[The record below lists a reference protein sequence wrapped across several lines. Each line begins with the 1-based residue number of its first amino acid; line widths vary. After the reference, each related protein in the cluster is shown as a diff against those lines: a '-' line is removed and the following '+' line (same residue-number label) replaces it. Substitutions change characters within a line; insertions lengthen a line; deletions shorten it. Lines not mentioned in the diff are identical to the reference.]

1 METTAPGTDRET
13 GGAIA
18 GNAASRR
25 RRVRGLTLIET
36 AIVLVVTAIVGATA
50 VPSLAAFIDGR
61 RLDAAAVS
69 LAADIQF
76 VRSEAVARNRT
87 IRLSI
92 LNDAAQSCWI
102 VHTGAAGDC
111 VCGPVAPAVCGGAA
125 VQIKTVVLGLADHVS
140 VRSNVASIV
149 FDPLH
154 GTSTPTGTLRLVDS
168 RGREV
173 RHIVNVMGRVRS
185 CSPAGAAAVAGWRS
199 C

>member
-1 METTAPGTDRET
+1 METTAPGDDRGLPC
-13 GGAIA
+13 GGVS
-18 GNAASRR
+18 SRPR
-25 RRVRGLTLIET
+25 RARGLTLIET
-36 AIVLVVTAIVGATA
+36 AIVIVVTAIVGATA
-50 VPSLAAFIDGR
+50 VPSLASFIDGR
-61 RLDAAAVS
+61 RLEAAAVS

-76 VRSEAVARNRT
+76 VRTEAVARNRT
-87 IRLSI
+87 IRLSVHH
-92 LNDAAQSCWI
+92 DGAQSCWV

-111 VCGPVAPAVCGGAA
+111 VCGPVAPAVCGAAA

-140 VRSNVASIV
+140 IQSNVASIV

-168 RGREV
+168 HGHEV

-185 CSPAGAAAVAGWRS
+185 CSPAGPAAVAGWLR